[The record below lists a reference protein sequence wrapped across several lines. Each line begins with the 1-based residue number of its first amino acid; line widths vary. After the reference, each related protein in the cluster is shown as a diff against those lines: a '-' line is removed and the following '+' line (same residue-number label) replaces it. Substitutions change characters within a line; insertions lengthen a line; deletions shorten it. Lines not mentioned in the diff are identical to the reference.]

1 MKRRRGA
8 SLIEMMVVMAVM
20 TAVLSTVGVLFHRL
34 FQTER
39 LSTRLTLVELTT
51 MRLADQF
58 RRDVHAAQS
67 VTRTSKPDDSR
78 SALEL
83 QTAATSKIV
92 YTAETDRV
100 QREVVDTTG
109 TTSRE
114 LYRLPGCQVRF
125 PEPQSASTTPE
136 FVSLILARPHATLT
150 ASPQA
155 TPTLRE
161 IIVDAELGRD
171 LRLARSTSVAA
182 TDSERKEP

>member
-1 MKRRRGA
+1 MKPRRGA
-8 SLIEMMVVMAVM
+8 SLIEMLVVMAVM

-39 LSTRLTLVELTT
+39 LSTRLTVVELTT

-58 RRDVHAAQS
+58 RRDVHAVQS
-67 VTRTSKPDDSR
+67 VNRISKAEGSR
-78 SALEL
+78 SIIEL
-83 QTAATSKIV
+83 QSAATSKIV
-92 YTAETDRV
+92 YTAETNRV
-100 QREVVDTTG
+100 QREVIDSTR

-125 PEPQSASTTPE
+125 PEPQSTSTTPE

-150 ASPQA
+150 ASPQ
-155 TPTLRE
+155 TSPTLRE
-161 IIVDAELGRD
+161 IVIDAELGRD